1 MNDQKLR
8 ISKIEAARRQLDS
21 AIELWFLDKDEVSVH
36 TLAAAAYQLVHDLK
50 EHKGLARELLYESAM
65 IKDEYRKQWIKV
77 IKKPMN
83 FFKHADNDPEEALEF
98 SPLGSIG
105 FIMGAASGLRFLG
118 EQTSHTMGAFT
129 IWLVV
134 NKPNWITPK
143 FSANSARSALGS
155 TNSRNSNWSPSAT
168 FWAFPSRK
176 RCDPRDRYRNVMCP
190 GENLRSG
197 MQSHTLI

>member
-50 EHKGLARELLYESAM
+50 EHKGLARELLYDSAM

-105 FIMGAASGLRFLG
+105 FIMGAASAFSWRTDQSHHGCVHDLASCQQAQLDHPKVFRKLCEERVGIDELQEFKLVPKCDFLG
-118 EQTSHTMGAFT
+118 
-129 IWLVV
+129 
-134 NKPNWITPK
+134 
-143 FSANSARSALGS
+143 FSFAQAMRPARSL
-155 TNSRNSNWSPSAT
+155 
-168 FWAFPSRK
+168 
-176 RCDPRDRYRNVMCP
+176 
-190 GENLRSG
+190 
-197 MQSHTLI
+197 

>member
-1 MNDQKLR
+1 MSCSWNLAMNDQKLR

-50 EHKGLARELLYESAM
+50 EHKGLARELLYDSAM

-105 FIMGAASGLRFLG
+105 FIMGA
-118 EQTSHTMGAFT
+118 
-129 IWLVV
+129 
-134 NKPNWITPK
+134 
-143 FSANSARSALGS
+143 
-155 TNSRNSNWSPSAT
+155 
-168 FWAFPSRK
+168 
-176 RCDPRDRYRNVMCP
+176 
-190 GENLRSG
+190 
-197 MQSHTLI
+197 

>member
-8 ISKIEAARRQLDS
+8 ISKIEAARRQLDT

-50 EHKGLARELLYESAM
+50 EHKGLARELLYDSAM

-118 EQTSHTMGAFT
+118 EQSSHTVAAFT

-143 FSANSARSALGS
+143 FRKLREERVGIDELQEFKLVPKCDFLGSSFAQAMRPARSL
-155 TNSRNSNWSPSAT
+155 
-168 FWAFPSRK
+168 
-176 RCDPRDRYRNVMCP
+176 
-190 GENLRSG
+190 
-197 MQSHTLI
+197 

>member
-1 MNDQKLR
+1 MFATSNGEKREEVRRATLR
-8 ISKIEAARRQLDS
+8 ANKYRARAAENLR
-21 AIELWFLDKDEVSVH
+21 
-36 TLAAAAYQLVHDLK
+36 LAD
-50 EHKGLARELLYESAM
+50 SAM
-65 IKDEYRKQWIKV
+65 IKDEYRKQWTKV

-118 EQTSHTMGAFT
+118 EQTSHTVGAFT

-143 FSANSARSALGS
+143 FRKLCEERVGIDELQEFKLVPKCDFLGFSFAQAMRPARSL
-155 TNSRNSNWSPSAT
+155 
-168 FWAFPSRK
+168 
-176 RCDPRDRYRNVMCP
+176 
-190 GENLRSG
+190 
-197 MQSHTLI
+197 